1 MGMFEA
7 GEWQTEVVEPT
18 VQQLANDGDDKIGH
32 LGEVRQPIR
41 PGKCSDVPGGISL
54 PFHRPSTPE
63 CAAQASAAS
72 RIPVPDADGIGLR
85 SPRHRRM
92 DQLG

>member
-85 SPRHRRM
+85 SSRHRRM